1 MPNVQTQDHCYG
13 RSTYKQWLRLSKAVS
28 SIQIRLWHMACRAAG
43 EDPLPEEDPVQ
54 FKPIPEPNP
63 LDSYL
68 LLNQVANLCDQLG
81 AQSTQTLQKLYTLE
95 GFQQRAS

>member
-1 MPNVQTQDHCYG
+1 MDLYFILYG
-13 RSTYKQWLRLSKAVS
+13 SLQRT
-28 SIQIRLWHMACRAAG
+28 ACRAAG

-81 AQSTQTLQKLYTLE
+81 CQSTQTLQKLYMLE